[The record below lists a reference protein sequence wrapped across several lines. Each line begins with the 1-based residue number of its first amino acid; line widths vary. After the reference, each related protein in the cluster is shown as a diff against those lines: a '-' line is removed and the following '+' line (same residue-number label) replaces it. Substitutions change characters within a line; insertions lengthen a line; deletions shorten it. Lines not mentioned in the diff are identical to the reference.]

1 MFTTP
6 ASLPRPARLL
16 ITLLLAL
23 VFAGCA
29 EQRDSVAA
37 QDAPASAPAASQ
49 PMPIKVVVVTMF
61 ETGKDTGDEAGEFQR
76 WYERRKLD
84 TVFKAPHMHHDIHVN
99 KDTGVMGI
107 VTGMGTANSAASIMA
122 LGLDPRFDLTD
133 AYWLVAGISG
143 FDPNDASLGSVAWAD
158 YLVDGD
164 LAHEIDAR
172 EIPEDWDHG
181 YFPLFSQGMDDAERS
196 DYSLGEVFQ
205 LNPALV
211 DWAFALTQDMDLP
224 DHPSLAATRELYV
237 EHEVAQ
243 RTPFVLRGDQLAAM
257 TFWHGKLMNRWAND
271 WVDYWTDSVGEFVS
285 SAMEDTGTYQS
296 LEYLHR
302 AGKVNKDRLLVLRTA
317 SNYTMPPPGKSAA
330 DYLREEQHDSYAG
343 LDAALENA
351 YLVGSVV
358 VDALLADWDR
368 YREVTPGSEA
378 ALPDEPAADVDEE
391 G

>member
-1 MFTTP
+1 M
-6 ASLPRPARLL
+6 PRYLHVVTLL
-16 ITLLLAL
+16 IALLAAACSGEREGSSTPKTI
-23 VFAGCA
+23 AGVA
-29 EQRDSVAA
+29 EPSRAGSI
-37 QDAPASAPAASQ
+37 PKTGRGPI
-49 PMPIKVVVVTMF
+49 PIKVVVVTMF
-61 ETGKDTGDEAGEFQR
+61 ETGEDSGDDAGEFQR
-76 WYERRKLD
+76 WNERRKLE
-84 TVFKAPHMHHDIHVN
+84 TVFPAPQMHHDIRVN
-99 KDTGVMGI
+99 LETGIMGI

-122 LGLDPRFDLTD
+122 LGLDSRFDLTD

-172 EIPEDWDHG
+172 EIPADWEHG
-181 YFPLFSQGMDDAERS
+181 YFPLFSQGMDDRARK

-211 DWAFALTQDMDLP
+211 DWAFELTKDMKLP

-257 TFWHGKLMNRWAND
+257 TFWHGELMNDWAND
-271 WVDYWTDSVGEFVS
+271 WVDYWTNGVGEFVS

-296 LEYLHR
+296 LEYLDR
-302 AGKVNKDRLLVLRTA
+302 AGKANKDRLLVLRTA

-358 VDALLADWDR
+358 VDEILANWAR
-368 YREVTPGSEA
+368 YRDTTPGSEA
-378 ALPDEPAADVDEE
+378 ELPVGDK
-391 G
+391 